1 MNNVIL
7 DLLLSLILGILIG
20 IERGTRKESE
30 NYEIIGI
37 RTFALIG
44 LLGGISTYI
53 GINLNVLFMIVAF
66 FSLSLFLLTL
76 YIMELKIKR
85 GVGITTVIAAFI
97 TYSLGAIVIFGDRT
111 LAIALTV
118 VVTLLLSLKPR
129 LHYLMKKIDQE
140 ELYAILKFLLITV
153 VILPLLPNRGFGPG
167 SFFNPYQIW
176 LFVVLVAGISFIGY
190 ISAKLF
196 GEKKGFILTS
206 ILGGIASSTA
216 LTLNFARI
224 GKKGEHPYLL
234 VTGILIAWFLVFPR
248 ILIITSIINFE
259 LSRHLALPLS
269 MLSLII
275 FIFVFIYWIKSKK
288 EKLLSS
294 DLIIFNN
301 PFQLKTA
308 LTFGL
313 LLVIIM
319 FLVYLGKTYFGRFG
333 IYAIAFISGMTEVDA
348 ITLSLS
354 ALPMNELAYETA
366 MNAIILATIANTVVK
381 GLFVIFI
388 SHRSLKKNI
397 SIVVSIFLLICIAY
411 FIFNRF
417 IDYT

>member
-1 MNNVIL
+1 MNNIFL
-7 DLLLSLILGILIG
+7 DLLLSLIVGVLIG

-30 NYEIIGI
+30 TYEIIGI
-37 RTFALIG
+37 RTFSLIG
-44 LLGGISTYI
+44 LFGGISTYI
-53 GINLNVLFMIVAF
+53 GINLNISFMIVAF
-66 FSLSLFLLTL
+66 FSLSLFLLIL
-76 YIMELKIKR
+76 YIMELRIKR

-97 TYSLGAIVIFGDRT
+97 TYSLGALVILGERT

-129 LHYLMKKIDQE
+129 LHYLVKKIDQE

-224 GKKGEHPYLL
+224 EKKGEHSYLL
-234 VTGILIAWFLVFPR
+234 ATGILIAWFLVFPR

-259 LSRHLALPLS
+259 LSRHLVLPLS

-275 FIFVFIYWIKSKK
+275 LIFVFIYWIKSKK

-308 LTFGL
+308 LSFGL

-333 IYAIAFISGMTEVDA
+333 IYAIAFISGITDVDA
-348 ITLSLS
+348 ITLTMSSLAKAEIS
-354 ALPMNELAYETA
+354 LKVAV
-366 MNAIILATIANTVVK
+366 NAILLASIVNTIVK

-388 SHRSLKKNI
+388 SHKMLKRKI
-397 SIVVSIFLLICIAY
+397 ILVLFIFLLVGLGY
-411 FIFNRF
+411 FVFDAFVTIV
-417 IDYT
+417 